1 MMLMMAEMV
10 ESDCWFLHFHNLYSL
25 LGKPLKEGLVYVFLT
40 KTAVGGSGEVKEG
53 PEQENFSKSEKHG
66 DNEAADSGLVSKP
79 SLIV

>member
-40 KTAVGGSGEVKEG
+40 KTAIGGSEELKEG
-53 PEQENFSKSEKHG
+53 QSRKTSLSQRSMETMKQQTP
-66 DNEAADSGLVSKP
+66 GLSP
-79 SLIV
+79 SHL